1 MPYWFAQYLKDE
13 RKQKKSENAD
23 FYKENLSEF
32 SVEME
37 GGREVGVLLDLSQ
50 GSPLYT

>member
-1 MPYWFAQYLKDE
+1 MRE
-13 RKQKKSENAD
+13 NKKSENAG
-23 FYKENLSEF
+23 FYKENFSGF
-32 SVEME
+32 SVEVE